1 MSQILAAKKLLII
14 DDEPDI
20 VELLCEEMRDHGYL
34 TQAAYCGNEAIE
46 LLKNEHF
53 DAVISDYKMPNGNG
67 MDVLKFVNQIEVSPV
82 FYFIS
87 GQADISIEYA
97 LAAGAKHFFPKPFNL
112 IKLIERVNAD
122 LSSSTP

>member
-1 MSQILAAKKLLII
+1 MSEIAPAKKLLII

-20 VELLCEEMRDHGYL
+20 VELLCEEMSDHGYV
-34 TQAAYCGNEAIE
+34 TRAAHCGNDAIE
-46 LLKNEHF
+46 LLKQEHF
-53 DAVISDYKMPNGNG
+53 DAVISDYKMPNGTG
-67 MDVLKFVNQIEVSPV
+67 MDVLKFVNQIEASPL

-112 IKLIERVNAD
+112 IKLIERINSD
-122 LSSSTP
+122 LA